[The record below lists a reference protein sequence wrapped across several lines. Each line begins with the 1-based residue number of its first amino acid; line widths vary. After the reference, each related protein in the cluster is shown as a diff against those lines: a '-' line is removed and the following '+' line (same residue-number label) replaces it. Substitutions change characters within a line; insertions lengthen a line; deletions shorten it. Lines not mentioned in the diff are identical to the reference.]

1 MDVLK
6 TFFEDRLLLSQQLFS
21 SEERCQKMLDLIPD
35 ESKKRHH
42 EK

>member
-21 SEERCQKMLDLIPD
+21 SEERCQKILDFIPD
-35 ESKKRHH
+35 ESKKRHR